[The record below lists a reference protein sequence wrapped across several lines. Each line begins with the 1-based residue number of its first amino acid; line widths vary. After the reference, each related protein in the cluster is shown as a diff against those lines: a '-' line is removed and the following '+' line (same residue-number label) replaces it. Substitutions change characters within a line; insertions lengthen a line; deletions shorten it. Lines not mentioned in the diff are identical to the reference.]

1 MSGQAY
7 GDSRDIVT
15 IKDDLPGFHFSPQ
28 GYLIPEADISHL
40 LFVIPLP
47 DHITQ
52 LQHLENTI
60 VPTYYN
66 ALRRNITD
74 EFNSTKPYDALTT
87 SLARNILRNAK
98 HALWNDEIAIK
109 LDLRKQ
115 RESLIQLWD
124 LIKQKDDRP
133 KRSLLGAV
141 IATAKLANGIVH
153 AFTLGKIQ
161 KRLQAL
167 ETETDFLANATSQLG
182 HDVTNLMSV
191 QQLLVRY
198 ASRPTSTARSI
209 RFRQEVLRNTSFVT
223 TSLTSGL
230 VSLLNQRLSPLI
242 VPRSILEPTFDRLV
256 TLVRKHGYEPLWSH
270 YAQAFQ
276 SSCTYYVTDTKIVIE
291 VPIWVRLQ
299 IHKEFRILKLANTPM
314 LQENQPFILDT
325 KDEYLA
331 ADNSLSHFIPSPR
344 LDTCTR
350 VGRTWL
356 CSNPDAIR
364 NDFSSHCLANA
375 LKGQLGQRCLVVEPR
390 AHTIV
395 KRLNST
401 RFSIFQPEPTQ
412 FTVSCKG
419 ETTSS
424 RILTRGRF
432 LVDIRPGCEGAIGPV
447 RFQALHTFDDT
458 KTINIPMDPRWTQQL
473 AHTTLHDPQPSAVRH
488 NTWGLIVIAIV
499 IVAIGIGIAAY
510 AGVLRKDWLSFQE
523 KVGNLRAQVGELFA
537 RNDTDKIRV
546 LVG

>member
-1 MSGQAY
+1 M
-7 GDSRDIVT
+7 
-15 IKDDLPGFHFSPQ
+15 
-28 GYLIPEADISHL
+28 

-47 DHITQ
+47 DHITH
-52 LQHLENTI
+52 LQHLEEKV

-74 EFNSTKPYDALTT
+74 EFNNTNPYDELTT
-87 SLARNILRNAK
+87 SLARNILRNAR
-98 HALWNDEIAIK
+98 HALWNDETAVK

-115 RESLIQLWD
+115 RESLTQLWD
-124 LIKQKDDRP
+124 LIKHRDDRP

-141 IATAKLANGIVH
+141 IATAKIANGIVH

-182 HDVTNLMSV
+182 HDVDNLMSV

-198 ASRPTSTARSI
+198 ASRPTTMARSI

-223 TSLTSGL
+223 TSLTNGL
-230 VSLLNQRLSPLI
+230 ISLLHQRLSPLI

-314 LQENQPFILDT
+314 LQEDQPFVLDT
-325 KDEYLA
+325 NDEYLA
-331 ADNSLSHFIPSPR
+331 ADTTLSHFIPSPR
-344 LDTCTR
+344 LDACTR
-350 VGRTWL
+350 IGSTWL

-401 RFSIFQPEPTQ
+401 RFSIFQPEPAQ

-424 RILTRGRF
+424 RILKRGRF

-458 KTINIPMDPRWTQQL
+458 RTINIPMDPRWTQQL

-488 NTWGLIVIAIV
+488 NTWGLIAITITIIAIGV
-499 IVAIGIGIAAY
+499 GIAIY
-510 AGVLRKDWLSFQE
+510 AGIIRKDWLSFQE
-523 KVGNLRAQVGELFA
+523 RVGNLRDQVGELFA
-537 RNDTDKIRV
+537 RNNTDKIRV